1 MEIVREE
8 TRGLYKTGK
17 RPITEEGEPDSGAP
31 VLGKESRRRKGK
43 FILKKLISAVLS
55 AALIVLAFPAAD
67 HAASSGDSIIDM
79 HGTRT
84 YIGLSSDWSKSWSEK
99 NFEDVTNEDVTC
111 SGSLTVKA
119 GTVGD
124 VSVDGA
130 GSKMTVKG
138 GTVKNI
144 RSSGSVE
151 ISGGTVYS
159 VQAEGDVKLNK
170 ASVRR
175 NVRTG
180 GEFAASGSVSVG
192 GPLEGEDIT
201 VGSGVTLNVADKIIC
216 LNNFTLSGGTVKADE
231 VDGQD
236 TAKTE
241 IKKYSGTLPI
251 LSRMSSVQVDTGNS
265 VTGNGKF
272 TAGRLAIAQ
281 KSEFIAPSSIE
292 LDTLEGPGTLSIR
305 SGKLLIHDGVT
316 SEPLLIFSDVVSKG
330 TLAFKA
336 DEDAVDEDDIQIYD
350 YSLEKKTSGSIDEF
364 RLTTDLS
371 EGITMD
377 HSSVSV
383 DQNHPATV
391 KAQVKPSLSRFAQG
405 TKITWELHG
414 DTSAFSYQAD
424 AASQSCKVSW
434 NSGASAKSRATL
446 VAYLVDSRG
455 DKLTSYKSDSCVVS
469 VGGTGLSCDT
479 SGTYT
484 FGANSVYYYK
494 VTTTDAAAPNAV
506 SSNPSAV
513 SVAFS
518 KQLPDGYLYQLT
530 NVGTGTAVITT
541 TSSYGPSASFNAV
554 GTGSGIVSDTPF
566 QFSMKAGSTYQF
578 KFTVNGSGSY
588 SFASGNSG
596 VFKTVSLTR
605 SGNAYYYKVRAGKT
619 GGAGLYGAQTGKPGV
634 RQCVVNV
641 Y

>member
-1 MEIVREE
+1 M
-8 TRGLYKTGK
+8 
-17 RPITEEGEPDSGAP
+17 
-31 VLGKESRRRKGK
+31 
-43 FILKKLISAVLS
+43 KKLITAVLS
-55 AALIVLAFPAAD
+55 AALIVLAFPAGD
-67 HAASSGDSIIDM
+67 HAASSGDSVIDM

-111 SGSLTVKA
+111 SGNLTVKA
-119 GTVGD
+119 GAVGD

-130 GSKMTVKG
+130 GSKLTVKG

-159 VQAEGDVKLNK
+159 VNAEGDVKLNK

-175 NVRTG
+175 NVRVG

-192 GPLEGEDIT
+192 GPLESEDIL
-201 VGSGVTLNVADKIIC
+201 VGSGVTLNVADKIVC
-216 LNNFTLSGGTVKADE
+216 LNKFILGGGTVKADE

-241 IKKYSGTLPI
+241 IKKYSGTLPV
-251 LSRMSSVQVDTGNS
+251 LSRMSSVEVDSGNS
-265 VTGNGKF
+265 VTGSGKF
-272 TAGRLAIAQ
+272 SAGRLSIAQ
-281 KSEFIAPSSIE
+281 KAEFIAPSSIE

-305 SGKLLIHDGVT
+305 SGKLMIHDGVT
-316 SEPLLIFSDVVSKG
+316 SEPLLVFSDVVSKG

-336 DEDAVDEDDIQIYD
+336 DEDAVDEDDVQIYD
-350 YSLEKKTSGSIDEF
+350 YSLEKKTSGSVDEF

-383 DQNHPATV
+383 DRSHTAVVKATV
-391 KAQVKPSLSRFAQG
+391 KPALSRFAQG
-405 TKITWELHG
+405 TKIVWEMHG
-414 DTSAFSYQAD
+414 DTSAFSYQTD
-424 AASQSCKVSW
+424 AASQSCTISW
-434 NSGASAKSRATL
+434 NSDASSKSRATL
-446 VAYLVDSRG
+446 IAYLVDSRG
-455 DKLTSYKSDSCVVS
+455 DKLTNYKSDSCVVT

-479 SGTYT
+479 GGTYT

-494 VTTTDAAAPNAV
+494 ITTTDPAAPNAV

-513 SVAFS
+513 SVAFA
-518 KQLPDGYLYQLT
+518 KRLPDGYLYRIT

-541 TSSYGPSASFNAV
+541 TSSYGPTASFQAV

-578 KFTVNGSGSY
+578 KFTVNGSGTY
-588 SFASGNSG
+588 NFASGNSRIL
-596 VFKTVSLTR
+596 KPVSLTR
-605 SGNAYYYKVRAGKT
+605 SGNAYYYKVRALKA
-619 GGAGLYGAQTGKPGV
+619 GGAGLYGSQTGKPGI
-634 RQCVVNV
+634 RQCVVTV